1 MTKNNEFDKDF
12 DFEKE
17 YGFDP
22 NTLLDPEFENE
33 EAMQLSFDASMDE
46 ELGAEFDAKFDPDF
60 DERFSAEFGDDVAA
74 TLTEMPHEAKKS
86 DTPKYTEPAFDLPT
100 FDESI
105 IDQSAFED
113 VALDEVEMPKMESD
127 LELEPAPEASV
138 EEVSAE
144 EAPQE
149 VPAQEEA
156 PAETDTAPNPRRKPL
171 SRERLIK
178 EVYLPPIIAG
188 ITALLCLI
196 FMLSGVTRWIKTG
209 ITNRQN
215 EAEAIASAENEKTRL
230 QQESE
235 RLLAE
240 AELLASGYD
249 YQGAIDKL
257 NSFSDAANMDQYT
270 EMIDA
275 RAAYSNLKNQL
286 QAWNDPS
293 SVANLSFQML
303 IADPER
309 AYADSKFGTQYKNN
323 FVTVSEFKAILEQLY
338 NNGYVLVDFDS
349 FVNET
354 TADDGSITFS
364 TNPIYLPSGK
374 KPIMLTQ
381 TMVNYMTY
389 MTYEDTRE
397 DEDNKY
403 GDGFANKLVVRNGEI
418 TAEYYDPDGNKMYG
432 AYDFI
437 PILNEF
443 IAEHPDFS
451 YKGARA
457 LIAVTGEEGLFG
469 YRTMASVIENNGQ
482 AYYDEQVEGAKEV
495 INALRSEGYTIASYS
510 YGNKDYKE
518 FSATDIQADMDLWTK
533 EVTPILG
540 EVDTIVFARGTD
552 ISTGNNYQGNKFNV
566 LYAKGIRYFV
576 GAASVPWGEVNT
588 TYVRQTRL
596 MVTGTSMTNAASTYT
611 SYFDAKSVLDS
622 ARTASAE

>member
-22 NTLLDPEFENE
+22 KTLLDPEYESD

-46 ELGAEFDAKFDPDF
+46 DFVKDFDSKFDSDF
-60 DERFSAEFGDDVAA
+60 EARFTAEFGKDFSAKLEEAIAEEAVEEELPVA
-74 TLTEMPHEAKKS
+74 
-86 DTPKYTEPAFDLPT
+86 PKYTEPAFDLPT

-113 VALDEVEMPKMESD
+113 EVLEEPELPQMENPD
-127 LELEPAPEASV
+127 VKPETEAPV
-138 EEVSAE
+138 EEVAAE
-144 EAPQE
+144 ETPK
-149 VPAQEEA
+149 EEEK
-156 PAETDTAPNPRRKPL
+156 AEDKAANPRRKPL

-196 FMLSGVTRWIKTG
+196 FMIGGVTRWIKTA
-209 ITNRQN
+209 ISDRQD
-215 EAEAIASAENEKTRL
+215 AASSAASAENEKTRL

-235 RLLAE
+235 RLLQE
-240 AELLASGYD
+240 AALLASGYD

-257 NSFSDAANMDQYT
+257 NSFSDAANMEKYSD
-270 EMIDA
+270 MIDA
-275 RAAYSNLKNQL
+275 RAEYSNQKNQL

-303 IADPER
+303 VYDTDR
-309 AYADSKFGTQYKNN
+309 AYADTKYGTQYKNN
-323 FVTVSEFKAILEQLY
+323 FVTVKEFKAILEQLY
-338 NNGYVLVDFDS
+338 EGGFVLVDFDS
-349 FVNET
+349 FVTET
-354 TADDGSITFS
+354 AAEDGTV
-364 TNPIYLPSGK
+364 TYGTTPIYLPAGK
-374 KPIMLTQ
+374 KPIMLTE
-381 TMVNYMTY
+381 TMVNYMAY

-397 DEDNKY
+397 DEDNAY
-403 GDGFANKLVVRNGEI
+403 GDGFASKLVVRNGEI
-418 TAEYYDPDGNKMYG
+418 TCEYYDASGNLMYG
-432 AYDFI
+432 SYDFI
-437 PILNEF
+437 PILNDF
-443 IAEHPDFS
+443 ITEHPDFS

-457 LIAVTGEEGLFG
+457 IIAVTGEEGLFG
-469 YRTMASVIENNGQ
+469 YRTMPSVIQSKGQ
-482 AYYDEQVEGAKEV
+482 EYYDEQVKGAQEV

-510 YGNKDYKE
+510 YGNENYKE
-518 FSATDIQADMDLWTK
+518 LSATDIQADMDLWTK

-552 ISTGNNYQGNKFNV
+552 ISTGTNYTGNKYNV
-566 LYAKGIRYFV
+566 LSAKGFRYFI
-576 GAASVPWGEVNT
+576 GASSVPWGEVNP

-596 MVTGTSMTNAASTYT
+596 MVTGTNLTSAASTYT

-622 ARTASAE
+622 ARTPAASE

>member
-22 NTLLDPEFENE
+22 KTLLDPEFENE

-46 ELGAEFDAKFDPDF
+46 EFGKDFDSKFDADFEAKFT
-60 DERFSAEFGDDVAA
+60 AEFGADF
-74 TLTEMPHEAKKS
+74 TEQLNEAVEE
-86 DTPKYTEPAFDLPT
+86 DEVQPEAPKYTEPAFDLPT

-113 VALDEVEMPKMESD
+113 DVPEDSEVPQMDADPDLMTADEAPVDEIPGAD
-127 LELEPAPEASV
+127 VPA
-138 EEVSAE
+138 AE
-144 EAPQE
+144 EE
-149 VPAQEEA
+149 KV
-156 PAETDTAPNPRRKPL
+156 TPNPRRKPL

-196 FMLSGVTRWIKTG
+196 FMLSGVTRWIKT
-209 ITNRQN
+209 
-215 EAEAIASAENEKTRL
+215 AIADRQDAANSAASEENEKTRL

-235 RLLAE
+235 RLLEE
-240 AELLASGYD
+240 AALLASGYD
-249 YQGAIDKL
+249 YQGAVDKL
-257 NSFSDAANMDQYT
+257 NSFSDAENMDKYAG
-270 EMIDA
+270 MIDA
-275 RAAYSNLKNQL
+275 RAEYSNLKNQV

-303 IADPER
+303 VADPAR

-323 FVTVSEFKAILEQLY
+323 FVTVSEFKEILNQLY
-338 NNGYVLVDFDS
+338 EGGYVLVDFES
-349 FVNET
+349 FVTET
-354 TADDGSITFS
+354 TSDDGSVTFG
-364 TNPIYLPSGK
+364 TTPIYLPAGK
-374 KPIMLTQ
+374 KPIMLTE

-403 GDGFANKLVVRNGEI
+403 GDGFASKLVLRNGEL
-418 TAEYYDPDGNKMYG
+418 TNEYYDASGNLMYG
-432 AYDFI
+432 SYDFI
-437 PILNEF
+437 PILNDF

-469 YRTMASVIENNGQ
+469 YRTMPSVKESKGQ
-482 AYYDEQVEGAKEV
+482 EYYDEQVKGALEV
-495 INALRSEGYTIASYS
+495 ITALRNEGYTIASYS

-518 FSATDIQADMDLWTK
+518 FSATDIQADMDLWVK

-566 LYAKGIRYFV
+566 LFDKGIRYFV

-596 MVTGTSMTNAASTYT
+596 MVTGSNMTTAASTYT

-622 ARTASAE
+622 ARSATNE

>member
-22 NTLLDPEFENE
+22 KTLLDPEFENE

-46 ELGAEFDAKFDPDF
+46 EFGKDFDSKFDADFEAKFT
-60 DERFSAEFGDDVAA
+60 AEFGADF
-74 TLTEMPHEAKKS
+74 TEQLNEAVEE
-86 DTPKYTEPAFDLPT
+86 DEVQPEAPKYTEPAFDLPT

-113 VALDEVEMPKMESD
+113 DVPEEPTDSD
-127 LELEPAPEASV
+127 PELPPVDDAPVDTVPS
-138 EEVSAE
+138 E
-144 EAPQE
+144 EAPVAEE
-149 VPAQEEA
+149 V
-156 PAETDTAPNPRRKPL
+156 TPNPRRKPL

-196 FMLSGVTRWIKTG
+196 FMLSGVTRWIKT
-209 ITNRQN
+209 
-215 EAEAIASAENEKTRL
+215 AIADRQDAANSAASEENEKTRL

-235 RLLAE
+235 RLLEE
-240 AELLASGYD
+240 AALLASGYD
-249 YQGAIDKL
+249 YQGAVDKL
-257 NSFSDAANMDQYT
+257 NSFSDAENMDKYAG
-270 EMIDA
+270 MIDA
-275 RAAYSNLKNQL
+275 RAEYSNLKNQV

-303 IADPER
+303 VADPAR

-323 FVTVSEFKAILEQLY
+323 FVTVSEFKEILNQLY
-338 NNGYVLVDFDS
+338 EGGYVLVDFES
-349 FVNET
+349 FVTET
-354 TADDGSITFS
+354 TADDGSVTFG
-364 TNPIYLPSGK
+364 TTPIYLPAGK
-374 KPIMLTQ
+374 KPIMLTE

-403 GDGFANKLVVRNGEI
+403 GDGFASKLVLRNGEL
-418 TAEYYDPDGNKMYG
+418 TSEYYDASGNLMYG
-432 AYDFI
+432 SYDFI
-437 PILNEF
+437 PILNDF

-469 YRTMASVIENNGQ
+469 YRTMPSVKESKGQ
-482 AYYDEQVEGAKEV
+482 EYYDEQVKGALEV
-495 INALRSEGYTIASYS
+495 ITALRNEGYTIASYS

-518 FSATDIQADMDLWTK
+518 FSATDIQADMDLWVK

-566 LYAKGIRYFV
+566 LFDKGIRYFV

-596 MVTGTSMTNAASTYT
+596 MVTGSNMTTAASTYT

-622 ARTASAE
+622 ARSATNE